1 MPEVVHS
8 QHASAAA
15 NWKPAV
21 VIGRGTKLVCAD
33 DIRTPK
39 AHTWVLERSL
49 YLCRRITE
57 WSNRTGWV
65 GKQCFDARLG
75 EESRTNRSGF
85 VLYVYNSRLHLV
97 RPRHSSMPTPS
108 SREKYRYLLGG
119 DLLRSKSP
127 LLCRRRIRGKEHK
140 RKCRCWWPGLAITWK
155 RRSESSSDVE
165 VKRHSSPHAI

>member
-15 NWKPAV
+15 NWKPAL
-21 VIGRGTKLVCAD
+21 VIGRGAKPACAD
-33 DIRTPK
+33 DTRTPK

-97 RPRHSSMPTPS
+97 RPRHSKHACSVKPGKIQISPGRGPS
-108 SREKYRYLLGG
+108 PIQVAFAMQTKDTRKGTQ
-119 DLLRSKSP
+119 
-127 LLCRRRIRGKEHK
+127 KE
-140 RKCRCWWPGLAITWK
+140 
-155 RRSESSSDVE
+155 V
-165 VKRHSSPHAI
+165 